1 VIGDCDLCKGYT
13 PVGGVRSLGLG
24 MYVTSL
30 ALSKATAV
38 CGGVYTVSSEA
49 FLIVELGKELAHLFF

>member
-1 VIGDCDLCKGYT
+1 MVIGDCDLCNGYT

-24 MYVTSL
+24 MYVTSF

-38 CGGVYTVSSEA
+38 CGGV
-49 FLIVELGKELAHLFF
+49 